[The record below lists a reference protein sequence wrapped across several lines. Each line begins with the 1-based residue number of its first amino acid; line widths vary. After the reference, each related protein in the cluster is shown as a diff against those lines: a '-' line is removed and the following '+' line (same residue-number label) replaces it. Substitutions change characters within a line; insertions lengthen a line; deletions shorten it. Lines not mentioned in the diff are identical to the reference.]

1 MKLKFSGNQKMP
13 LYLII
18 GATAIGVPLVLF
30 IFIAAKE
37 RIGIAHILFLIVL
50 TLPCVFMTARFS
62 FVLNTIVLDKTGIR
76 VENKRGKVKRALRW
90 CDIRIFTQTQYE
102 QNGEK
107 YICLSSNA
115 GLPVT
120 RTTFG
125 GVVWTIYYDKN
136 TVVLLSDGITVAY
149 CKAHMQEYGMELR
162 QVTNPH
168 TGK

>member
-76 VENKRGKVKRALRW
+76 VDQERKSQKSLALVRYSAIYANPIRAERRKIYLSFLQCRVTGNTHHFRRGGMDDLLR
-90 CDIRIFTQTQYE
+90 
-102 QNGEK
+102 
-107 YICLSSNA
+107 
-115 GLPVT
+115 
-120 RTTFG
+120 
-125 GVVWTIYYDKN
+125 
-136 TVVLLSDGITVAY
+136 
-149 CKAHMQEYGMELR
+149 
-162 QVTNPH
+162 
-168 TGK
+168 